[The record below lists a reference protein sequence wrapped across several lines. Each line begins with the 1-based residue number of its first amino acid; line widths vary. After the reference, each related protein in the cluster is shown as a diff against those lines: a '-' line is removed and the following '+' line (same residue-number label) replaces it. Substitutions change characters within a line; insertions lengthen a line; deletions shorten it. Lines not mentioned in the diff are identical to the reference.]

1 MVLFSVQGDG
11 FVKHSEKSLNLTIAV
26 VVALS
31 MIFAIM
37 LFAAPSVFTAYC
49 KADNTSE
56 EALKALI
63 GVFYGCTPSAALTL
77 FYTFMFLRNLK
88 NGEVFT
94 KQTVKYIKIL
104 SYTCLSVV
112 PLSLPLCYYFLAGFP
127 IPAAAG
133 FMWLI
138 LRVLKNAFEYGS
150 EIKNEND
157 LTV

>member
-1 MVLFSVQGDG
+1 M
-11 FVKHSEKSLNLTIAV
+11 KHFERSLNLTIGVVIILSIFLAV
-26 VVALS
+26 
-31 MIFAIM
+31 M
-37 LFAAPSVFTAYC
+37 LFAAPSIFTAYC
-49 KADNTSE
+49 EFDNNSE

-63 GVFYGCTPSAALTL
+63 GVFYGCTPSASLTL
-77 FYTFMFLRNLK
+77 FFTFKFLNNLK
-88 NGEVFT
+88 KGEVFT
-94 KQTVKYIKIL
+94 KQTVKFLKIL

-112 PLSLPLCYYFLAGFP
+112 PLSIPLCFFFLAGFP
-127 IPAAAG
+127 IPAAAA

>member
-1 MVLFSVQGDG
+1 M
-11 FVKHSEKSLNLTIAV
+11 KHSERSLNLTIAV
-26 VVALS
+26 VIALS
-31 MIFAIM
+31 LFFVFM
-37 LFAAPSVFTAYC
+37 LFAAPGVFTAYC
-49 KADNTSE
+49 EADNTSD
-56 EALKALI
+56 EARKTLI

-77 FYTFMFLRNLK
+77 FFLFKFLINLK
-88 NGEVFT
+88 KREVFC

-104 SYTCLSVV
+104 SYTCLSAV

-133 FMWLI
+133 FMWLF
-138 LRVLKNAFEYGS
+138 LRVLKNAFEQGS

>member
-1 MVLFSVQGDG
+1 MKSF
-11 FVKHSEKSLNLTIAV
+11 EKSLKVTKTV
-26 VVALS
+26 VVVLS
-31 MIFAIM
+31 FIFAIM
-37 LFAAPSVFTAYC
+37 LFAAPSIFTAYC
-49 KADNTSE
+49 RADNTSA

-63 GVFYGCTPSAALTL
+63 GVFYGCSPSAALTL
-77 FYTFMFLRNLK
+77 FYLFTFLRNLQK
-88 NGEVFT
+88 GEVFT

-127 IPAAAG
+127 IPAAAA
-133 FMWLI
+133 FMWLF